1 MARKKNHDEGGGPNW
16 LDTYADMVTLLLTFF
31 VLLFSISSV
40 DAQKWEILVRS
51 FSGELDS
58 DSQFVVTD
66 EELSTDPDGVLQGQ
80 EQLLPDQLISNP
92 EDVKQFDDLYKYLQ
106 NYIQENDLESDI
118 SLYNGDGFTF
128 IIFRNNI
135 FFDGNSSVLKSEGKM
150 VLDAF
155 TGAMINI
162 SDQIGKISCEGHT
175 ARAADEGTANQVIAD
190 RKLSSDRAVNVL
202 CYIQQ
207 KNVLAPE
214 KLVSTGHGEFK
225 PIVPHDGTEATR
237 QKNRRVELCIYESG
251 KTEVSLDEIYKMI
264 AENEE
269 TKEVN

>member
-1 MARKKNHDEGGGPNW
+1 MARKKPQEEGGGPNW

-51 FSGELDS
+51 FSGEMDS
-58 DSQFVVTD
+58 DSQFVITD
-66 EELSTDPDGVLQGQ
+66 EEKEPDDGINAGQ
-80 EQLLPDQLISNP
+80 EDLLPDQLVKNP

-118 SLYNGDGFTF
+118 SLYNGDGYTF

-135 FFDGNSSVLKSEGKM
+135 FFDGDSSVLKQEGKGI
-150 VLDAF
+150 LDAF
-155 TGAMINI
+155 TGAMTNI
-162 SDQIGKISCEGHT
+162 SDQVGKISCEGHT
-175 ARAADEGTANQVIAD
+175 ARAADQSTPNSVIAD
-190 RKLSSDRAVNVL
+190 RRLSSDRAVNVL

-237 QKNRRVELCIYESG
+237 QKNRRVELCIYEAG
-251 KTEVSLDEIYKMI
+251 KEEASLDEIYKI
-264 AENEE
+264 ISAEEQ
-269 TKEVN
+269 K

>member
-1 MARKKNHDEGGGPNW
+1 MARKKPQEDGGGPNW

-51 FSGELDS
+51 FSGEADS

-66 EELSTDPDGVLQGQ
+66 DKDLTKGDGVLAGQ
-80 EQLLPDQLISNP
+80 NDKLPETVISNP
-92 EDVKQFDDLYKYLQ
+92 EDVKEFDDLYKYLQ
-106 NYIQENDLESDI
+106 NYILSNNLESDI
-118 SLYNGDGFTF
+118 SLYNGDGYTF

-135 FFDGNSSVLKSEGKM
+135 FFDGDSAVLKNEGKGI
-150 VLDAF
+150 LDAF
-155 TGAMINI
+155 TGAMVNI
-162 SDQIGKISCEGHT
+162 TDQVGKISCEGHT
-175 ARAADEGTANQVIAD
+175 ARAADQATPNSVIAD
-190 RKLSSDRAVNVL
+190 RMLSSDRAVNVL

-207 KNVLAPE
+207 KNVIAPE

-237 QKNRRVELCIYESG
+237 QKNRRVELCIYEAG
-251 KTEVSLDEIYKMI
+251 KEEASLDEIYKI
-264 AENEE
+264 ISSEE
-269 TKEVN
+269 TK